1 MTWKFG
7 LIVGQG
13 HNDAS
18 HKCNDAEL
26 WHSRLALR
34 RGYVLVTGDAT
45 RLKESHMV
53 AMEDLAVDKRGGR
66 SLDLPAGV
74 VLRQEYKQLVLA
86 RTLEADCPYPNLGGE
101 YPVELPV
108 EIGVDRVGRV
118 GPWLVVM
125 HSGKASQP
133 PDWANTEDDWTA
145 RLKASAIGPD
155 AVVRTWRPGD
165 RIQPLGMQGHKKLQ
179 DLYTDLQVPRSWRER
194 VPLLGCERGIGW
206 VVGHR
211 IADWAKV
218 DADSGEIVLWL
229 RFSQSED

>member
-1 MTWKFG
+1 MPRWIRETNNRDIRVYLQK
-7 LIVGQG
+7 LLPSKKP
-13 HNDAS
+13 A
-18 HKCNDAEL
+18 HKAWPGIAVESNGEVRVSRSAL
-26 WHSRLALR
+26 SRLHPLLQRLALR

-108 EIGVDRVGRV
+108 ETGVDRVGRV

-133 PDWANTEDDWTA
+133 PDWANTEDDWPA

-179 DLYTDLQVPRSWRER
+179 DLYTCLLYTSPSPR
-194 VPLLGCERGIGW
+194 
-206 VVGHR
+206 
-211 IADWAKV
+211 
-218 DADSGEIVLWL
+218 DATLS
-229 RFSQSED
+229 RMPSSA